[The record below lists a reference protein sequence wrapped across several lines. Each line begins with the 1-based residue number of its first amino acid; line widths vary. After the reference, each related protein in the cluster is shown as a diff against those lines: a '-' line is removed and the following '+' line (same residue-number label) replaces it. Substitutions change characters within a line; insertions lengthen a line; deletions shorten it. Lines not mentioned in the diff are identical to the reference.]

1 MQALLNVN
9 LERNIKKLWRPWHR
23 CDDMDRVLRSAT
35 DQEYKSIL
43 KELIMDKVVL
53 PLNIERKKRILLE
66 KKQKNQEQLTGSW
79 IKLEEPVDEIN
90 CVEIGEK
97 RGKGKKHIK
106 RKGYNMFAGK
116 LVDVVG
122 CNKEHK
128 PKLVDLVGCNKEDKP
143 ITFRIRR
150 IKGMYIRIL
159 HNLTFKKNDSDI

>member
-35 DQEYKSIL
+35 DQEYKNIL
-43 KELIMDKVVL
+43 RELIMDKVAL
-53 PLNIERKKRILLE
+53 PLKIERNKRIILE
-66 KKQKNQEQLTGSW
+66 KKQKNQEERTGSW

-106 RKGYNMFAGK
+106 RKGYNMFVGK
-116 LVDVVG
+116 LEDVVG
-122 CNKEHK
+122 CKKEHK
-128 PKLVDLVGCNKEDKP
+128 P
-143 ITFRIRR
+143 ITVRTRRIRR
-150 IKGMYIRIL
+150 MYIRIL
-159 HNLTFKKNDSDI
+159 HNLTFKKNHSDN